1 VHAHPDGILRE
12 SFRKHDRKFS
22 PGPYER
28 PHVFRTLPYGVSC
41 DLIQS
46 FCLHRGGQGAA
57 EDGHSGGDTPMQY
70 RLKFIDS
77 FEDTVRALN
86 IEAADDDSTIYYS
99 STQSIY
105 FNMPVELWCE
115 DNLVVRMTPMTAR
128 LYLPEDEPLR
138 RVL

>member
-1 VHAHPDGILRE
+1 
-12 SFRKHDRKFS
+12 
-22 PGPYER
+22 
-28 PHVFRTLPYGVSC
+28 
-41 DLIQS
+41 
-46 FCLHRGGQGAA
+46 
-57 EDGHSGGDTPMQY
+57 MQY